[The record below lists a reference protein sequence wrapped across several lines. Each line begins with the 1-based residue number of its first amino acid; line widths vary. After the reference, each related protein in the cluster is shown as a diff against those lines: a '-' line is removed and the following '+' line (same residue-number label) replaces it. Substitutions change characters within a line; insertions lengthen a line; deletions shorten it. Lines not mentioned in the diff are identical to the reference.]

1 MAIATGFELVGRE
14 IELGRLLRF
23 VGDLAASPS
32 GVAIRGEAGIG
43 KTVLWR
49 GAVDAAEQAGV
60 RVLLTRCV
68 EAELPLAL
76 GGLGDLIDAALS
88 EIAED
93 LPRPQRE
100 ALAVAAGLEA
110 AADERPDRLALPRAF
125 TSYLGALARRTPVLV
140 AVDDVQWLDVPSQRI
155 LAFAVRRLGDAPFGI
170 LVTQRGD
177 GADPLDLVHALDER
191 FEEIRVGPLSIG
203 ALHHLVRSRLG
214 VRIVRPTLARVHEAS
229 GGNPMFALEFARA
242 IAGRGGAAPGPL
254 PVPSSLEDLVHTRIA
269 AFPPRIRTLLAAA
282 AAVERPTLP
291 LLQAAIEG
299 AGPLLDE
306 ASETGAVLFDEDGL
320 VRFAHPLLAS
330 AAYAAVPPVRR
341 RELHARL
348 AAVSG
353 DLGERA
359 RQLALASGAASRD
372 VARSLDEAAASLS
385 ARGAPDAAAELA
397 RQAVRLTPTGDHADS
412 EERSLAAAGYLV
424 EAGRLADSVAVLDE
438 LLTTGISGPR
448 RARALLLRCF
458 TELDGERTMRLAE
471 EALEH
476 VGDDRA
482 LRVEVLLYLSHGAA
496 ERDVAAA
503 EERARGALA
512 AAEELNDP
520 QLLST
525 TLNTVERHAAVQGR
539 PEPALLDRATRL
551 VEAHGAARWSSPGT
565 GLAERRLWAGDL
577 AGARA
582 LLEAELDAL
591 CSRGIYYGRKQLL
604 RDLVDLEWR
613 AGNWDRAERHL
624 DDHRELTFDGGDRFH
639 EAVALWQQGLLAA
652 SRGQVEAARQHA
664 LDAVDRGKNW
674 RWPSLVTLGQWVL
687 GFLALSLNEPTEAS
701 DALAG
706 VPETLERLGI
716 GEPGLWPILPD
727 AIEAAVAVGRL
738 DEAEATAATL
748 EAQARALE
756 HRWAT
761 PAARRCRGLLLL
773 AQGDSAAALAAAE
786 DAASG
791 FEPAGFPLDRGRA
804 LLVAGEAL
812 RRLGER
818 RRAAE
823 KLETAKGVFSDLG
836 APLWL
841 ARVEKEL
848 RRASPRPRSDGELTS
863 AERGVA
869 SLVAAGRT
877 NREVSAQLF
886 TTVGTVEVHLT
897 RIYRKVGVRSRTEL
911 ARLVADGTL
920 DLEDA

>member
-1 MAIATGFELVGRE
+1 
-14 IELGRLLRF
+14 
-23 VGDLAASPS
+23 
-32 GVAIRGEAGIG
+32 
-43 KTVLWR
+43 
-49 GAVDAAEQAGV
+49 
-60 RVLLTRCV
+60 VLL
-68 EAELPLAL
+68 A
-76 GGLGDLIDAALS
+76 I
-88 EIAED
+88 
-93 LPRPQRE
+93 
-100 ALAVAAGLEA
+100 
-110 AADERPDRLALPRAF
+110 
-125 TSYLGALARRTPVLV
+125 
-140 AVDDVQWLDVPSQRI
+140 DDVQWLDPPSQRI
-155 LAFAVRRLGDAPFGI
+155 LAFAAGRLGDAPVGI
-170 LVTQRGD
+170 LATQRGS
-177 GADPLDLVHALDER
+177 GADPLELRHAFDQRLTS
-191 FEEIRVGPLSIG
+191 IGVGPLSVG

-214 VRIVRPTLARVHEAS
+214 VRIVRPTIARVHEAS

-242 IAGRGGAAPGPL
+242 ISARGGAAPGPL
-254 PVPSSLEDLVHTRIA
+254 PVPTSLEGLVHERIA
-269 AFPPRIRTLLAAA
+269 AYPRIRTLLAAA
-282 AAVERPTLP
+282 AAVDRPTVA
-291 LLQAAIEG
+291 LLLAAIDE

-306 ASETGAVLFDEDGL
+306 ASETGALVVDEDGL

-341 RELHARL
+341 QQLHARL
-348 AAVSG
+348 AAVSD

-359 RQLALASGAASRD
+359 RQLALSSGGPSRD
-372 VARSLDEAAASLS
+372 VARALDEAAANVC

-397 RQAVRLTPTGDHADS
+397 RHAVRLTPAGDRARS
-412 EERSLAAAGYLV
+412 EERSLAAVEYLV
-424 EAGRLADSVAVLDE
+424 AAGRLADSVAVLDE
-438 LLTTGISGPR
+438 LLATEISGPR
-448 RARALLLRCF
+448 RARALLLRSLS
-458 TELDGERTMRLAE
+458 EIDGERTRRLAE

-476 VGDDRA
+476 VGEDRA
-482 LRVEVLLYLSHGAA
+482 LRVEVLLYLSGGAA
-496 ERDVAAA
+496 EDDLPAA
-503 EERARGALA
+503 EERAREALT
-512 AAEELNDP
+512 AAEELDNP

-525 TLNTVERHAAVQGR
+525 TLRTVERHAAVQGR
-539 PEPALLDRATRL
+539 PEPALLDRAARL
-551 VEAHGAARWSSPGT
+551 VEAHGAARWNMPGT

-582 LLEAELDAL
+582 QLEAELDAL
-591 CSRGIYYGRKQLL
+591 CSRGIYFGRKQLL
-604 RDLVDLEWR
+604 RDLADLEWR

-624 DDHRELTFDGGDRFH
+624 DGHQELTFDGGDRFH

-652 SRGQVEAARQHA
+652 SRGQVEAARKHA
-664 LDAVDRGKNW
+664 LDAVDRGRDW

-687 GFLALSLNEPTEAS
+687 GFLALSLNEPTEAF

-706 VPETLERLGI
+706 VPERLERLGI
-716 GEPGLWPILPD
+716 GEPGMWPILPD
-727 AIEAAVAVGRL
+727 AVEAAVAVGRL
-738 DEAEATAATL
+738 DEAEATVATL

-773 AQGDSAAALAAAE
+773 AQSDSAAALAAAE

-791 FEPAGFPLDRGRA
+791 FEAAGFPLDHGRA

-823 KLETAKGVFSDLG
+823 KLDTAKGIFSELG

-869 SLVAAGRT
+869 RLVAEGRT
-877 NREVSAQLF
+877 NREVSAQLY

-897 RIYRKVGVRSRTEL
+897 RIYRKLGLRSRTEL
-911 ARLVADGTL
+911 ARRVADGAL